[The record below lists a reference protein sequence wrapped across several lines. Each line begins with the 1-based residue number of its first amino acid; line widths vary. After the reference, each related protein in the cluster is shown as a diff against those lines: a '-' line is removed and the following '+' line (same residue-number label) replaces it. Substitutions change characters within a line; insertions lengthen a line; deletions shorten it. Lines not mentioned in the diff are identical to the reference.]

1 MIAALAKPTRN
12 IITITV
18 IAMLIFFGGML
29 MLHAVPA
36 AAKDKIAD
44 GLLADFVI
52 TFPALFY
59 LVIIRPLKI
68 SPKKLLLVISL
79 SCGVAYLLLPQHQ
92 REYILLVRKLT
103 AVAEIVFI
111 IYAVTKF
118 NKLRKVYLAHKAA
131 FADPVYNLR
140 SAMADVMGE
149 SFGVKIIASE
159 LAVLRYGLFFWKKE
173 QTVEND
179 SACLTTHQEFGY
191 VALWCIFI
199 FAMMVEIA
207 AFHFLLR
214 KWSNTAAI
222 IVTVLS
228 CYSFILFIADLS
240 AILKRK
246 ILVNNNQLIL
256 RTGLRWRAVTTIS
269 NIHSVEKIRFD
280 YHSTT
285 SYFKGGIT
293 RKSGNALITFNE
305 PVLIE
310 KLYGAST
317 PFDTILMNIDDVE
330 LFAGLVGVK

>member
-1 MIAALAKPTRN
+1 
-12 IITITV
+12 
-18 IAMLIFFGGML
+18 
-29 MLHAVPA
+29 
-36 AAKDKIAD
+36 
-44 GLLADFVI
+44 
-52 TFPALFY
+52 
-59 LVIIRPLKI
+59 
-68 SPKKLLLVISL
+68 
-79 SCGVAYLLLPQHQ
+79 
-92 REYILLVRKLT
+92 
-103 AVAEIVFI
+103 
-111 IYAVTKF
+111 
-118 NKLRKVYLAHKAA
+118 
-131 FADPVYNLR
+131 
-140 SAMADVMGE
+140 
-149 SFGVKIIASE
+149 
-159 LAVLRYGLFFWKKE
+159 
-173 QTVEND
+173 
-179 SACLTTHQEFGY
+179 
-191 VALWCIFI
+191 
-199 FAMMVEIA
+199 MMVEIA

>member
-1 MIAALAKPTRN
+1 H
-12 IITITV
+12 TV
-18 IAMLIFFGGML
+18 
-29 MLHAVPA
+29 PKT
-36 AAKDKIAD
+36 AKDKIAD

-52 TFPALFY
+52 AFPALFY

-68 SPKKLLLVISL
+68 SAKKLLLVISL
-79 SCGVAYLLLPQHQ
+79 SCGVAYLVLPQHQ
-92 REYILLVRKLT
+92 REYILQVRKLT
-103 AVAEIVFI
+103 AIAELAFV

-118 NKLRKVYLAHKAA
+118 NKLRRAYLTHKAA

-159 LAVLRYGLFFWKKE
+159 LAVLRYGLLFWKKE
-173 QTVEND
+173 KAVIEND
-179 SACLTTHQEFGY
+179 SNCFTTHKEFGY
-191 VALWCIFI
+191 IALWCIFI
-199 FAMMVEIA
+199 FAMMVEIV

-214 KWSNTAAI
+214 KWSNIAAI

-228 CYSFILFIADLS
+228 CYGFILFIADLS

-269 NIHSVEKIRFD
+269 NISSIEKIRYD
-280 YHSTT
+280 YHATAT
-285 SYFKGGIT
+285 YFKGGIT
-293 RKSGNALITFNE
+293 SKSGNALITFKE

-310 KLYGAST
+310 KLYGASK
-317 PFDTILMNIDDVE
+317 PFNTILMNIDDVE
-330 LFAGLVGVK
+330 LFAECVMNT